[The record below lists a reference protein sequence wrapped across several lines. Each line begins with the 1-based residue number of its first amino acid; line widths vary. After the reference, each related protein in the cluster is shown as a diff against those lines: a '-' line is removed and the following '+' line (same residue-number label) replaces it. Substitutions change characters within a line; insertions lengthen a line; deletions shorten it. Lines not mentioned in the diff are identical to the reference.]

1 MKRPLIHLLAGVTA
15 ALLSLGCAQNPK
27 PAQSKQ
33 AGSSEAFS
41 EPGGKREFLQRELM
55 NFADR
60 FASSTAATYDEL
72 AAAVPKPEAKRI
84 AIERK
89 VAIAESAFANATEES
104 PIVGLLDML
113 VMTRLLRET
122 AQDPWFSEIFGDHVP
137 KVVIKLRVQEE
148 DIWTLAARYLT
159 EAQLKE
165 LSDAIQRWREAHPA
179 ERYVSMVRL
188 SEFPE
193 AQSSTSAAAGA
204 KAPSSV
210 FGLLFLD
217 PFASLDPAMRQAES
231 YREAADRYYF
241 YLQRM
246 PTLLSWRVDSTS
258 RQLLNSSELQQF
270 MDNTAKFTSAT
281 SSFADSVKTITGLL
295 KQFPQQ
301 LSDERNRAVEH
312 VAQKTTQERSAAV
325 TQVSHE
331 VAQERD
337 AAIKQVAQAVAT
349 ERDQIARI
357 ATTAVAAERKIILT
371 ECNAALQNQ
380 RELLISDLAAATER
394 ATYRFFIL
402 ECGVVILAIAL
413 VAVLIRR
420 TRAAARTHELVER

>member
-1 MKRPLIHLLAGVTA
+1 MKRPPIHLLAGVMA
-15 ALLSLGCAQNPK
+15 FISLGCAQSPR
-27 PAQSKQ
+27 PAQAKQ
-33 AGSSEAFS
+33 AASSEAFS
-41 EPGGKREFLQRELM
+41 ELQNSHEILQRELM

-60 FASSTAATYDEL
+60 FASSTAAAYDEL
-72 AAAVPKPEAKRI
+72 ASVATDPEAKRI

-89 VAIAESAFANATEES
+89 VSHAASAYVNATEAS

-122 AQDPWFSEIFGDHVP
+122 AQDPWFTEIFGDNAP

-148 DIWTLAARYLT
+148 DIWKLAGRYLT
-159 EAQLKE
+159 EGQLKE
-165 LSDAIQRWREAHPA
+165 LSAAIQTWRESHPA

-188 SEFPE
+188 TEFPE
-193 AQSSTSAAAGA
+193 AKTASASASPKG
-204 KAPSSV
+204 PSSV

-217 PFASLDPAMRQAES
+217 PFASLDPAMRQVES
-231 YREAADRYYF
+231 SREAVDRYFF

-246 PTLLSWRVDSTS
+246 PTILSWRVDSMS
-258 RQLLNSSELQQF
+258 RQMLNSSELQQF
-270 MDNTAKFTSAT
+270 VDNTTRFASAT
-281 SSFADSVKTITGLL
+281 STFADSVKTMTGLL

-301 LSDERNRAVEH
+301 LSDERRQAVEH
-312 VAQKTTQERSAAV
+312 VAQKTSQERSAAV
-325 TQVSHE
+325 LQVSHE

-349 ERDQIARI
+349 ERDQIAHI

-371 ECNAALQNQ
+371 ECNAALQTQ
-380 RELLISDLAAATER
+380 RELLISDLAEATQR

-402 ECGVVILAIAL
+402 QCGVVILTVAL

-420 TRAAARTHELVER
+420 TRRAAARTHELVER

>member
-1 MKRPLIHLLAGVTA
+1 
-15 ALLSLGCAQNPK
+15 LG
-27 PAQSKQ
+27 
-33 AGSSEAFS
+33 
-41 EPGGKREFLQRELM
+41 
-55 NFADR
+55 
-60 FASSTAATYDEL
+60 
-72 AAAVPKPEAKRI
+72 
-84 AIERK
+84 
-89 VAIAESAFANATEES
+89 
-104 PIVGLLDML
+104 
-113 VMTRLLRET
+113 
-122 AQDPWFSEIFGDHVP
+122 
-137 KVVIKLRVQEE
+137 
-148 DIWTLAARYLT
+148 
-159 EAQLKE
+159 
-165 LSDAIQRWREAHPA
+165 DAIQRWREAHPA

-193 AQSSTSAAAGA
+193 AQASTAAAPGA

-217 PFASLDPAMRQAES
+217 PFASLDPAMRQAQS

-258 RQLLNSSELQQF
+258 RQLLNSSELQQL
-270 MDNTAKFTSAT
+270 MDNTSKFNAT
-281 SSFADSVKTITGLL
+281 ASSFTDSVKTITGLF

-325 TQVSHE
+325 LQVSHE

-371 ECNAALQNQ
+371 ECNAALQTQ

-420 TRAAARTHELVER
+420 TRAPARTHELVDA

>member
-1 MKRPLIHLLAGVTA
+1 
-15 ALLSLGCAQNPK
+15 
-27 PAQSKQ
+27 
-33 AGSSEAFS
+33 
-41 EPGGKREFLQRELM
+41 
-55 NFADR
+55 
-60 FASSTAATYDEL
+60 
-72 AAAVPKPEAKRI
+72 
-84 AIERK
+84 
-89 VAIAESAFANATEES
+89 
-104 PIVGLLDML
+104 
-113 VMTRLLRET
+113 MTRLLRET
-122 AQDPWFSEIFGDHVP
+122 AQDPWFSEIFGDNAP

-148 DIWTLAARYLT
+148 DIWTLAKRYLT

-165 LSDAIQRWREAHPA
+165 LGDAIQRWREAHPA

-193 AQSSTSAAAGA
+193 AQSSPTAAASNS

-258 RQLLNSSELQQF
+258 RQMLNSTELQQL
-270 MDNTAKFTSAT
+270 MDNTSKFTSTA
-281 SSFADSVKTITGLL
+281 SSFTDSAKTITGLL

-301 LSDERNRAVEH
+301 LTDERNRAVEH

-325 TQVSHE
+325 LQVSHE
-331 VAQERD
+331 VAKERD
-337 AAIKQVAQAVAT
+337 AAIKQVAQTVAT

-371 ECNAALQNQ
+371 ECNAALQTQ

-402 ECGVVILAIAL
+402 ECGVVVLAIAL

-420 TRAAARTHELVER
+420 NRVPSRSHELVDA